1 MKSTPSPPSQSQLP
15 TNQKFGWF
23 FAVVFA
29 VLAIYAYWVAW
40 IEFAASALFFS
51 VLFSLVTLV
60 APQVLRPLNRLW
72 YGLGLLLGKVVSPI
86 VLALLFFLLITTI
99 SLITRL
105 FGRDELKMKKRSVD
119 SYWMNRSPPGPSSDS
134 FKNQY

>member
-1 MKSTPSPPSQSQLP
+1 MSDRIVSAPPTLP

-23 FAVVFA
+23 FVALFA
-29 VLAIYAYWVAW
+29 AFGAYAYWKELGVVS
-40 IEFAASALFFS
+40 AASLSFS
-51 VLFSLVTLV
+51 VLIATVTTIS
-60 APQVLRPLNRLW
+60 PQMLSPINRLW
-72 YGLGLLLGKVVSPI
+72 YSLGILLGKVVSPI
-86 VLALLFFLLITTI
+86 VLGIIFFVLITPI

-119 SYWMNRSPPGPSSDS
+119 SYWIDRSPPGPSADS

>member
-1 MKSTPSPPSQSQLP
+1 
-15 TNQKFGWF
+15 
-23 FAVVFA
+23 
-29 VLAIYAYWVAW
+29 
-40 IEFAASALFFS
+40 
-51 VLFSLVTLV
+51 
-60 APQVLRPLNRLW
+60 
-72 YGLGLLLGKVVSPI
+72 LGLLLGKVVSPI